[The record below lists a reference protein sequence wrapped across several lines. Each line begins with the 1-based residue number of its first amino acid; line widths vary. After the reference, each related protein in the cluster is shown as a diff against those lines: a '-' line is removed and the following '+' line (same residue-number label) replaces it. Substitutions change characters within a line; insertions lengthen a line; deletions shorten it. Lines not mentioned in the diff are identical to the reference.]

1 LADPAHPADP
11 AQNFIAW
18 TRGELLRAGLERAQR
33 DGQVFF
39 RGGSGEETVVLLH
52 GVNDQAG
59 TWASIVPQLTG
70 FRLLVP
76 DLAGHGE
83 SAPREGPLPME
94 TILAGLQAMVE
105 GIDRFTLV
113 GNSMGGWVAMLYALA
128 HPERVER
135 LILEDASG
143 MAWPLSVPLFP
154 QNREEAITCLRAVH
168 GPAVELAEWMI
179 EAMLQRA
186 ISAPAT
192 RVVQAG
198 LMAHLLDGRLQDL
211 QLPTTLIWGRDDG
224 LLPLSYAETLQK
236 RIAGSTLHVLDGA
249 AHIPHRQQPERFLT
263 CLLETFSASA
273 PA

>member
-1 LADPAHPADP
+1 LADPAES
-11 AQNFIAW
+11 FIAW
-18 TRGELLRAGLERAQR
+18 TRAELERAGLERVER
-33 DGQVFF
+33 DGLVSF

-59 TWASIVPQLTG
+59 TWAPVVPQLMR
-70 FRLLVP
+70 FRLIVP

-83 SAPREGPLPME
+83 SAPREGPLAME
-94 TILAGLQAMVE
+94 TILAGVHAAVE
-105 GIDRFTLV
+105 GVDRFTLV
-113 GNSMGGWVAMLYALA
+113 GNSMGGWVAMLYTLA

-154 QNREEAITCLRAVH
+154 RTREEAVACLRAVH
-168 GPAVELAEWMI
+168 GPTTDLAEWMI
-179 EAMLQRA
+179 DAMLQRA
-186 ISAPAT
+186 LTAPAT
-192 RVVQAG
+192 RVVQSG
-198 LMAHLLDGRLQDL
+198 LMPYLLDGRLGDL
-211 QLPTTLIWGRDDG
+211 ATPTTLIWGRDDG
-224 LLPLSYAETLQK
+224 LLPVPYAETLQK